1 MKTSTG
7 NRAQEPMV
15 KRNVR
20 WGRRQK
26 QELLGTKALGYLILK
41 ELKEIELNRPGIDV
55 AEKNENTYVELI
67 QFLNE
72 LSLGLV
78 MTEVKDNEYECLR
91 IYAGHSKPRI
101 IISLKMESESV
112 TEISH
117 YYLVA
122 LCFHPEKNSLK
133 LEFVLMIG
141 GHAYHSHQKNASR
154 FPYPEIP
161 LFIMAVLAATAPRNF
176 PEMMKNEMFCMRFY
190 MLAIHF
196 FVLVDYL
203 GRKI

>member
-7 NRAQEPMV
+7 NRAQEPMA

-26 QELLGTKALGYLILK
+26 QELLGTKTLGYLILK

-112 TEISH
+112 TEVSH

-154 FPYPEIP
+154 FP
-161 LFIMAVLAATAPRNF
+161 
-176 PEMMKNEMFCMRFY
+176 
-190 MLAIHF
+190 
-196 FVLVDYL
+196 
-203 GRKI
+203 